1 MNTEFQM
8 FGKREK
14 EVISLLVQGKSNKQ
28 IAYALGISVRTV
40 EYHLGKVYAKLNV
53 ASRTEA
59 IIILSKSD
67 LWTST
72 VARDHAQGESL
83 VENVVK
89 DGDHDSKIFSIW
101 RISMKNFSRSRL
113 FNRFWVTVTIGL
125 SIIVIIIGF
134 PIFQMK
140 FGFPKSLL
148 WTFIVV
154 VLVWLTYI
162 IRAYLFAS
170 DENDIQKK

>member
-1 MNTEFQM
+1 
-8 FGKREK
+8 
-14 EVISLLVQGKSNKQ
+14 
-28 IAYALGISVRTV
+28 
-40 EYHLGKVYAKLNV
+40 
-53 ASRTEA
+53 
-59 IIILSKSD
+59 
-67 LWTST
+67 
-72 VARDHAQGESL
+72 
-83 VENVVK
+83 
-89 DGDHDSKIFSIW
+89 
-101 RISMKNFSRSRL
+101 MKKFSRSRL
-113 FNRFWVTVTIGL
+113 FDRFWVTVTIGL